1 MECPV
6 VGVSLAVVGLCW
18 ILGSLLVPRE
28 GWGNL
33 SMGSSE
39 RVQVSVLVILLTI
52 SHFTQKSDQELGGV
66 VGVGQPEIRRQGGV
80 ASLISLWSV
89 RYCRFLLSLE
99 VF

>member
-1 MECPV
+1 
-6 VGVSLAVVGLCW
+6 
-18 ILGSLLVPRE
+18 
-28 GWGNL
+28 
-33 SMGSSE
+33 MGSSE

-52 SHFTQKSDQELGGV
+52 SHSTHKSDQELGGV

>member
-6 VGVSLAVVGLCW
+6 GGVSLAVVGLCW
-18 ILGSLLVPRE
+18 ILGSPLVPRE
-28 GWGNL
+28 GCGNL

-66 VGVGQPEIRRQGGV
+66 VGVGQPGIRRRGGV

>member
-6 VGVSLAVVGLCW
+6 GGVSLAVVSLCW
-18 ILGSLLVPRE
+18 ILGSPLVPRE
-28 GWGNL
+28 GLGNL

-52 SHFTQKSDQELGGV
+52 SHSTQKSDQELGGV
-66 VGVGQPEIRRQGGV
+66 VGVGQPGIRRQGVV
-80 ASLISLWSV
+80 AALISLWSV
-89 RYCRFLLSLE
+89 RFYRFLLSLE